1 MKRSIGGASIAAIA
15 VAASLVGPSVAEAT
29 FPGEN
34 GRIVVRRYLNEEHT
48 RAALFTVQASGAI
61 DQLTHPRGERATTE
75 PDWSPN
81 GRKIVF
87 TIYPQNDEGRS
98 RMAIIGRNGTHRSS
112 LAWVCSGPC
121 LEDGFPAW
129 SPSGGRIAFQRGLGP
144 KVHHE
149 KLVAIYVMRRDGT
162 HLHRVTQ
169 KGASVTVDSRWEDHA
184 PAWSPNGRQL
194 AFERFDRKRDR
205 QAVFTMHRDGTSLK
219 RITPWWLG
227 ASQPDYSPN
236 GHWILVRTHES
247 SDTSGNL
254 VLIARTGLQRH
265 KVTHDPAGT
274 AKWQSASFSPD
285 GKKIQAGRTPIVGGE
300 QQPGTD
306 VWTMWLDGTHMHNIT
321 QTPGKWESASDWGPR
336 P

>member
-1 MKRSIGGASIAAIA
+1 
-15 VAASLVGPSVAEAT
+15 
-29 FPGEN
+29 
-34 GRIVVRRYLNEEHT
+34 
-48 RAALFTVQASGAI
+48 
-61 DQLTHPRGERATTE
+61 
-75 PDWSPN
+75 
-81 GRKIVF
+81 
-87 TIYPQNDEGRS
+87 
-98 RMAIIGRNGTHRSS
+98 
-112 LAWVCSGPC
+112 
-121 LEDGFPAW
+121 
-129 SPSGGRIAFQRGLGP
+129 
-144 KVHHE
+144 
-149 KLVAIYVMRRDGT
+149 MRRDGT

-205 QAVFTMHRDGTSLK
+205 QAVFTMHREGTSLK

-254 VLIARTGLQRH
+254 MLIARTGLQRH

-306 VWTMWLDGTHMHNIT
+306 VGQCGWMAPTCTTSRRHPASGRAHPTGGPGRNHTIPDGRARLT
-321 QTPGKWESASDWGPR
+321 QLNPPKARPLRRAFVDAASRRPSRCVGARASARAAERRRRGGSLLGGPIESPWG
-336 P
+336 